1 MRPVMFSSV
10 IKAAGA
16 ISLIAIFSMGGPG
29 TAGATVL
36 LSSVTVDPGVNSP
49 DSALSDFH
57 FSTGQ
62 SATSLTSSFGSSS
75 FSGSAAATAGFDQL
89 HVFASTQI
97 SDYSNQSYESL
108 CGPSSICGPG
118 GSGPALQP
126 ASATAIA
133 SDTFTITG
141 GTGTGYLKLVFNI
154 DGTTSLISSGDLD
167 GPIAQGI
174 FTLYRG
180 QFGSGTSFLSSIGFT
195 GDTIYNSPLI
205 SFTYGVPFALT
216 FWVDAF
222 VDAADYL
229 ASANLYSI
237 DGTADFGNTITLSQL
252 FLFDSTG
259 LNQINGNVSS
269 ESETQYNVAA
279 AAPNGVSEPPSL
291 ILLLS
296 GLLCAGFMRRRQVA
310 GRT

>member
-1 MRPVMFSSV
+1 MRPVMLSSV
-10 IKAAGA
+10 MKAAIS
-16 ISLIAIFSMGGPG
+16 ISLIAVVSIGGADIADA
-29 TAGATVL
+29 TAL

-49 DSALSDFH
+49 DSAVSDFH
-57 FSTGQ
+57 FSADQ
-62 SATSLTSSFGSSS
+62 SSTALTSSFGSSS

-89 HVFASTQI
+89 HVSASAQI
-97 SDYSNQSYESL
+97 TGYSNQSYESL

-118 GSGPALQP
+118 GIGPALEP
-126 ASATAIA
+126 ARATAIA

-154 DGTTSLISSGDLD
+154 DGTTSLVSSGDLD

-180 QFGSGTSFLSSIGFT
+180 QFGGGTSFLSSVGFT
-195 GDTIYNSPLI
+195 GDTVYNSPLI
-205 SFTYGVPFALT
+205 SFTYGTPFALT

-222 VDAADYL
+222 VDVADYL
-229 ASANLYSI
+229 PSANPYSI

-269 ESETQYNVAA
+269 ASETQYNVATT
-279 AAPNGVSEPPSL
+279 APNGVPEPPSFA
-291 ILLLS
+291 ILLV
-296 GLLCAGFMRRRQVA
+296 GLVYARVMRRRRGA
-310 GRT
+310 ACG